1 MGTVAYM
8 SPEQP
13 RAKELDARSDL
24 FSFGAVLYE
33 MATGILPFRGE
44 SSAVIFKAI
53 LDDTPTPAVRLN
65 PEVTTE
71 LEHII
76 NKALEKDRELR
87 YQRAADMR
95 TDLQRLKRDS
105 GSRKLP
111 AVVAPSRRWP
121 WIAGAAALILIAA
134 AGAAYFFVHR
144 RAPKLTEK
152 DTIVL
157 AEFANSTGDAV
168 CDDTLKTALNVSL
181 RQSPFLNMLS
191 DSGVAKTLQQMTRPT
206 STKLTPEVARE
217 LCQRAGSKA
226 YLAGS
231 IGSLG
236 SEYVLGLKA

>member
-1 MGTVAYM
+1 MTLSA
-8 SPEQP
+8 
-13 RAKELDARSDL
+13 LDIA
-24 FSFGAVLYE
+24 APV
-33 MATGILPFRGE
+33 M
-44 SSAVIFKAI
+44 
-53 LDDTPTPAVRLN
+53 
-65 PEVTTE
+65 
-71 LEHII
+71 
-76 NKALEKDRELR
+76 
-87 YQRAADMR
+87 RAAR
-95 TDLQRLKRDS
+95 RIRAA
-105 GSRKLP
+105 GGR
-111 AVVAPSRRWP
+111 VAASLRQGTGMTNLRIAQVQP
-121 WIAGAAALILIAA
+121 WIAGAVALILIAA